1 MLGTDLITFHW
12 SSEITAVASLSL
24 LFYTHTLP
32 LFIPLPPSP
41 SPSPVLPLP
50 LSPGLPLGPVELEV
64 TGDSPHKLQ
73 LSWSPPFSLPGET
86 ISYSLLIQDLA
97 TGLNRT
103 VEPLSLTVF
112 THQLSEM
119 EALAC
124 HYFIFSVFS
133 LNEVGLSINSSYSTP
148 VIHPS
153 GETPFHTTHSTT
165 LHNTTYIS
173 HSLQLY
179 VQNTT
184 ANVHIYNI
192 TAMYKLTCI
201 RLCSSLNFNLSLSLS
216 LSSRASGASGD

>member
-12 SSEITAVASLSL
+12 SSEITTVASLSL
-24 LFYTHTLP
+24 LFYTHTHSH
-32 LFIPLPPSP
+32 F
-41 SPSPVLPLP
+41 
-50 LSPGLPLGPVELEV
+50 LSPPPPPPPPLCAGLPLGPVELEV
-64 TGDSPHKLQ
+64 TGDSPHQLQ

-86 ISYSLLIQDLA
+86 ISYSLLIQDMA

-103 VEPLSLTVF
+103 VEPLSPTVF

-133 LNEVGLSINSSYSTP
+133 LNEVGLSLNSSSSTP
-148 VIHPS
+148 VLHPS
-153 GETPFHTTHSTT
+153 GETHSIPHTTQHYTIP
-165 LHNTTYIS
+165 LPYIS

-184 ANVHIYNI
+184 ANVHI
-192 TAMYKLTCI
+192 
-201 RLCSSLNFNLSLSLS
+201 
-216 LSSRASGASGD
+216 

>member
-1 MLGTDLITFHW
+1 M
-12 SSEITAVASLSL
+12 
-24 LFYTHTLP
+24 
-32 LFIPLPPSP
+32 
-41 SPSPVLPLP
+41 
-50 LSPGLPLGPVELEV
+50 

-119 EALAC
+119 KALAC

-133 LNEVGLSINSSYSTP
+133 LNEVGLSINSSSSTP
-148 VIHPS
+148 VLHPS
-153 GETPFHTTHSTT
+153 GETHSIPHTLQHYTYHSHTFHIH
-165 LHNTTYIS
+165 YI
-173 HSLQLY
+173 QLY

-192 TAMYKLTCI
+192 TAMYKLTCN
-201 RLCSSLNFNLSLSLS
+201 RLLQSEFQSLSLS
-216 LSSRASGASGD
+216 QLPGLWGQWRLRYLTTLWKILGTELCSASPSRLAVSECVSVSE